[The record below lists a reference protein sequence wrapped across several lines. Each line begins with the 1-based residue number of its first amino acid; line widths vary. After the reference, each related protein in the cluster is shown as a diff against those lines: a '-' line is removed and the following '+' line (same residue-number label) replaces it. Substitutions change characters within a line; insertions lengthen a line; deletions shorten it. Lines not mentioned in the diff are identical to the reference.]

1 MKKLAITVGVLAALG
16 GGGWDVLGK
25 TAATDKDVV
34 PTQKVTK
41 TPFVRRVTADGNL
54 RAVKATPLSAPTDN
68 GGWDGPVKI
77 AWLAPDG
84 SKVKAGDVVVR
95 FDPSD
100 PEKQMKEGEAD
111 LAAANAKLAGE
122 EIKSKNA
129 IAGRDRDA

>member
-1 MKKLAITVGVLAALG
+1 MKKLAITVVVLAALG
-16 GGGWDVLGK
+16 GGGWYVLGK
-25 TAATDKDVV
+25 TAPHKDSV
-34 PTQKVTK
+34 PTQ
-41 TPFVRRVTADGNL
+41 
-54 RAVKATPLSAPTDN
+54 N

-84 SKVKAGDVVVR
+84 SKVKAGDVVFK

-100 PEKQMKEGEAD
+100 PEKQLREGEAD

-129 IAGRDRDA
+129 IAGRDRDAENAAD